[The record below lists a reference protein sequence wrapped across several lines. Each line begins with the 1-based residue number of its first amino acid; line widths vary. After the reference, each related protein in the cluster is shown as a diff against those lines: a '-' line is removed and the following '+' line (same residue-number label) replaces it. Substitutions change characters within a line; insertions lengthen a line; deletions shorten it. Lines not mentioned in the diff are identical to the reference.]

1 MARTIYYIREER
13 NEISMEVLIFQI
25 RGDFGHFRKYYTT
38 SSPLTFAFPPPPT
51 IKGMLAAVAGI
62 DKTEYLSL
70 FSQDNCSLA
79 VALDGPVKK
88 IRLALNHI
96 NTKGDYWVPVKK
108 GAHEARTQI
117 RTELLKD
124 PSYTIYFA
132 HKDKGLFNTLAQNIQ
147 EHKTVFT
154 LSLGLSELLAD
165 FSFVGVCKF
174 QLKQN
179 ITGEIYTVVPM
190 SLIVPSGIIFEGEK
204 KYFKE
209 KIPVEMNRERVVER
223 YEDVLFEAQGKP
235 LKVRLK
241 ECWEGEDGR
250 CITFF

>member
-1 MARTIYYIREER
+1 
-13 NEISMEVLIFQI
+13 MEVLVFQI
-25 RGDFGHFRKYYTT
+25 KGDFGHFRKYYTT

-51 IKGMLAAVAGI
+51 VKGMLAAVAGI
-62 DKTEYLSL
+62 DKTEYLAS
-70 FSQDNCSLA
+70 FSHANCSLA

-88 IRLALNHI
+88 MRLALNHI
-96 NTKGDYWVPVKK
+96 NTKNDYWVPVKK

-124 PSYTIYFA
+124 PCYTIYVA
-132 HKDKGLFNTLAQNIQ
+132 HKDKELFNSLAQNIK

-165 FSFVGVCKF
+165 FSFVGTF
-174 QLKQN
+174 EFHQKQ
-179 ITGEIYTVVPM
+179 EVVKEVHTVIPM
-190 SLIVPSGIIFEGEK
+190 SLIAPSGIVFEGEK

-209 KIPVEMNRERVVER
+209 KVPVEMTPERIVER
-223 YEDVLFEAQGKP
+223 YEEVLFEAQGKP